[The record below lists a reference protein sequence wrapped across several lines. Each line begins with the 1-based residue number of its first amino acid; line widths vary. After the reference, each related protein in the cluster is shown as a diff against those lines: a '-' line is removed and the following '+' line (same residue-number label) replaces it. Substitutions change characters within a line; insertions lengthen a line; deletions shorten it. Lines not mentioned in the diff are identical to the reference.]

1 MNNSNQTRPVEDMTH
16 EQAIALAKS
25 LAPTIRQ
32 RASQAEVLRRQ
43 PDETIDDLVRSGLLR
58 LLTPKRWGGH
68 ELSFDTVVHT
78 ALEIAKADASAGW
91 CASLFMIH
99 AWLLAFFPEAAQHE
113 VWAGNP
119 DALIATSLFPAGRA
133 REDNGGYR
141 LSGNWGWASA
151 VDSCHWIMLSAQV
164 APSTPAT
171 APQIRAF
178 LLPRQDCQIQQTWSV
193 AGLAASG
200 SNNVVV
206 EDVFV
211 PLERTVSLQELLQG
225 RAPGLALNTGP
236 LYQPPLAIAYPSVVP
251 ATILG
256 AAQGAYEIWQEASRS
271 KLRQPVPQQAAALA
285 RLQIR
290 LAETSAELDAAHLL
304 LLRALAVLRSP
315 EVITPA
321 LHHRTRRDYAFI
333 VRLCLNAIE
342 RIYLHSGASS
352 NYMSNPLQRYWRDI
366 HAMAGHTGVNFD
378 AAGEAFGRFELDLP
392 PDPHDIFAPSKATGT
407 VNSAPPT

>member
-1 MNNSNQTRPVEDMTH
+1 MSDSDQMLPAENMTH

-32 RASQAEVLRRQ
+32 RANQAESLRRQ
-43 PDETIDDLVRSGLLR
+43 PDETIEDLVRSGLLR

-78 ALEIAKADASAGW
+78 ALEIAKSDASTGW

-99 AWLLAFFPEAAQHE
+99 AWLLALFPEAAQHE
-113 VWAGNP
+113 VWASNP
-119 DALIATSLFPAGRA
+119 DALISTSLFPAGRA
-133 REDNGGYR
+133 REDEGGHR

-151 VDSCHWIMLSAQV
+151 VDSCHWIMLGAQV
-164 APSTPAT
+164 APSAQDRVPHT
-171 APQIRAF
+171 RAF

-200 SNNVVV
+200 SNNVLV

-211 PLERTVSLQELLQG
+211 PLERTVPLQALLQG
-225 RAPGLALNTGP
+225 SAPGLDLNTGP
-236 LYQPPLAIAYPSVVP
+236 LYQVPLAIAFPSVLP

-256 AAQGAYEIWQEASRS
+256 AALGAYEIWREASRG
-271 KLRQPVPQQAAALA
+271 KLRQPMPLSATALA

-304 LLRALAVLRSP
+304 LLRALDVLRSP
-315 EVITPA
+315 ATITPA
-321 LHHRTRRDYAFI
+321 LHNRTRRDYAFI

-342 RIYLHSGASS
+342 RLYLNSGAGS

-378 AAGEAFGRFELDLP
+378 AAGEAFGRSELDLP
-392 PDPHDIFAPSKATGT
+392 PDPHDIFAPSKAADRT
-407 VNSAPPT
+407 NSAT